1 MPSVSVIIP
10 AFNAAA
16 HVGHALAS
24 VFAQTFT
31 DYEVILINDG
41 SSDTQQLEKL
51 IQPNLSRI
59 IYLKQKNGG
68 PSAARNLGIRQ
79 ARGEWLAF
87 LDSDD
92 VWLPNYLEEQ
102 VRFLRS
108 HPEFDMV
115 YCDATLAG
123 GAAAGKTY
131 MQVCPSSGPVT
142 FESLLLEHTQPITSG
157 TVARRQNATA
167 AGLFDEAIRCSEDHD
182 LWMRIA
188 HAGGKIGYQRTV
200 LLRRTVRPD
209 SQGSAPG
216 GLLAGE
222 IQTLIKLN
230 RELDLSP
237 VTREL
242 LAHRLA
248 LHSSCPRV
256 SRGQGVPVGGGARPS
271 PRVIEPGL
279 CFCADL
285 QTACDA
291 DLSSNRAGFDGSR
304 RPPLAQAAVGVSRH
318 GRPFHRIRSCTIKG
332 QKRGGLCCERLERD
346 SG

>member
-242 LAHRLA
+242 LAQRLRSIQAAHA
-248 LHSSCPRV
+248 LVEGKAFLWAGEQGRALESL
-256 SRGQGVPVGGGARPS
+256 SRAYAFAPTSKLHATLICLRIAPGLTAAGAR
-271 PRVIEPGL
+271 L
-279 CFCADL
+279 W
-285 QTACDA
+285 
-291 DLSSNRAGFDGSR
+291 R
-304 RPPLAQAAVGVSRH
+304 RL
-318 GRPFHRIRSCTIKG
+318 RSA
-332 QKRGGLCCERLERD
+332 
-346 SG
+346 